1 MVLKLTYT
9 TLLRI
14 YDVDNNKLSTAVVLR
29 NQELVEVKEGGNTVK
44 NPFSNV
50 NEWFAK
56 YPNAT
61 QITVGD
67 NKHEP
72 IEDYVI
78 NSAVQD
84 PSDSQDLSGS
94 PILDLSDSPDLSG
107 SVLKDLSGSVVK
119 DLSGSVL
126 KDLSGSMPPKAKWFA
141 CCSSASVATL
151 PGPPPLVVVAG
162 TSVVVP
168 AMRRVPTATDMT
180 TDVSG
185 SETVV
190 LRTPVEV
197 ATKSK
202 WLRCWF

>member
-14 YDVDNNKLSTAVVLR
+14 YDADNNKLSTAVVLR
-29 NQELVEVKEGGNTVK
+29 NQELVEVKERGNTVK

-78 NSAVQD
+78 K
-84 PSDSQDLSGS
+84 PSSTDVSGS
-94 PILDLSDSPDLSG
+94 PILDLSGSVVQDLSG
-107 SVLKDLSGSVVK
+107 SVVKDLSGSVVK
-119 DLSGSVL
+119 DLSGSVV
-126 KDLSGSMPPKAKWFA
+126 KDLSGSTPPKAKWFV

-151 PGPPPLVVVAG
+151 PTVPPLAVVSDTNVVV
-162 TSVVVP
+162 SV
-168 AMRRVPTATDMT
+168 MKRVPTATDMT
-180 TDVSG
+180 SDVSG

-197 ATKSK
+197 AIKSK